1 MYIFLIILRIRYAI
15 QKIIFTIILTSTV
28 LELPSFRIP
37 SHKIYRGYYMTNIML
52 WLQPFI
58 SAFIGWVT
66 TWVAI
71 KMLFHPRYPIRF
83 LGITFQGVFPKRQKQ
98 VAEKLGAV
106 VANELIHFDEIAD
119 MLKDPGQLKNLT
131 PTIEKHLDSFLHVKL
146 KEKLPVIS
154 MFVGEGTLQKIKEG
168 MLEEINL
175 LLPEIIS
182 QYADS
187 LSKRVDIEK
196 MVTDKVA
203 NYSSD
208 KLEEI
213 LQAVMKKEFWFLELV
228 AAVLGFLIGLV
239 QMGLAF
245 L

>member
-1 MYIFLIILRIRYAI
+1 M
-15 QKIIFTIILTSTV
+15 TS
-28 LELPSFRIP
+28 
-37 SHKIYRGYYMTNIML
+37 IMF

-71 KMLFHPRYPIRF
+71 KMLFHPREPRRF
-83 LGITFQGVFPKRQKQ
+83 LGITIQGVFPKRQKQ

-106 VANELIHFDEIAD
+106 VANELIHFDEIAV
-119 MLKDPGQLKNLT
+119 MLKDPEQLKKLT

-154 MFVGEGTLQKIKEG
+154 MFVGEGMLQKIKDG

-175 LLPEIIS
+175 LLPDIIN
-182 QYADS
+182 QYTDS
-187 LSKRVDIEK
+187 LSKQVDIEK
-196 MVTDKVA
+196 IVTEKVA

-228 AAVLGFLIGLV
+228 ALILGFLIGLV
-239 QMGLAF
+239 QMGLAV